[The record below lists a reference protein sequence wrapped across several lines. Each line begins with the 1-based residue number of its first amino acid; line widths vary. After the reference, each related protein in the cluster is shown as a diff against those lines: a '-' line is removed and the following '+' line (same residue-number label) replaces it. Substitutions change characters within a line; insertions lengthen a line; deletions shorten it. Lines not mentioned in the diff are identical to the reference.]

1 MKVLIVDDSKTV
13 AQVIGVM
20 LKEEHHLH
28 LWAKNGQEAID
39 ILKKESGIDIILL
52 DWNMP
57 VIDGPSF
64 LQINKDQ
71 KITSIPII
79 MLTTENKCDKITKIM
94 DMGASEYITKP
105 FTKDILFSKIQM
117 VLNK

>member
-1 MKVLIVDDSKTV
+1 MKVLIIDDSKTV

-20 LKEEHHLH
+20 LKEEQHSH

-39 ILKKESGIDIILL
+39 ILKTETGIDVILL

-57 VIDGPSF
+57 IVDGPTF
-64 LQINKDQ
+64 LKLNQDE
-71 KITSIPII
+71 KITTVPII
-79 MLTTENKCDKITKIM
+79 MLTTENKFQKMTQMM

-117 VLNK
+117 VLSK